1 MVPESKSLAIYNCQ
15 TCMFITRNKKDY
27 ERHVRSKKHL
37 VNDPSGHLS
46 ILKPTVILDDN
57 DTLDQKPP
65 MCPNCHKMYKFRTS
79 VYTHMK
85 KCGVPTVTPKVS
97 TPVTAPTSTPAPSA
111 PQQETFTH
119 EQIQYILMENKILK
133 ELLKNAIHAS
143 ASTV

>member
-1 MVPESKSLAIYNCQ
+1 
-15 TCMFITRNKKDY
+15 MFITRNKKDY

-37 VNDPSGHLS
+37 INDPSGHLS
-46 ILKPTVILDDN
+46 ILKPTVIVDDN
-57 DTLDQKPP
+57 DTLDKKPP

-97 TPVTAPTSTPAPSA
+97 TPVTASTPAPAPSA
-111 PQQETFTH
+111 PQQETFTP

-143 ASTV
+143 VSTV

>member
-1 MVPESKSLAIYNCQ
+1 
-15 TCMFITRNKKDY
+15 MFITRNKKDY

-37 VNDPSGHLS
+37 INDPSGHLS
-46 ILKPTVILDDN
+46 ILKPTVIVDDN
-57 DTLDQKPP
+57 DTLDKKPP

-97 TPVTAPTSTPAPSA
+97 TPVTAPTPAPAPSA
-111 PQQETFTH
+111 PQQETFTP

-143 ASTV
+143 VSTV

>member
-1 MVPESKSLAIYNCQ
+1 
-15 TCMFITRNKKDY
+15 MFITRNKKDY
-27 ERHVRSKKHL
+27 ERHIRSKKHL

-46 ILKPTVILDDN
+46 ILKPAVMVVDDN

-97 TPVTAPTSTPAPSA
+97 TPVTAPTPASAPSA
-111 PQQETFTH
+111 PQQEAFTP

-133 ELLKNAIHAS
+133 ELLKNALHAS
-143 ASTV
+143 GSTV